1 MSAPTQPSAGTI
13 AIRPFTVPVTP
24 DAELEALRTRVA
36 ATRWPERETVT
47 DDSQGVPLAMIQELA
62 RYWAAEYDWRRCE
75 AKRIT
80 GTNNG
85 AFGTKPD
92 GSPIELTGTAISA
105 VRDDGML
112 LSNQVERNAFEVYKR
127 LTAR

>member
-1 MSAPTQPSAGTI
+1 VSRRRQGAVGKRGQQRRRPG
-13 AIRPFTVPVTP
+13 IR
-24 DAELEALRTRVA
+24 
-36 ATRWPERETVT
+36 
-47 DDSQGVPLAMIQELA
+47 
-62 RYWAAEYDWRRCE
+62 
-75 AKRIT
+75 
-80 GTNNG
+80 G

-127 LTAR
+127 LTARAGVTQTEPKLSGRQYGASRWHAELRTPCHEQDHRQP

>member
-1 MSAPTQPSAGTI
+1 VGRGLRRGHREPG
-13 AIRPFTVPVTP
+13 
-24 DAELEALRTRVA
+24 LEVVDSFENRDGSQVA
-36 ATRWPERETVT
+36 STW
-47 DDSQGVPLAMIQELA
+47 
-62 RYWAAEYDWRRCE
+62 
-75 AKRIT
+75 RIT

-92 GSPIELTGTAISA
+92 GRPIELTGTAISA

-127 LTAR
+127 LTAF